1 MMLEGIDTRWSCG
14 QLKLSHFTNAFPLG
28 VGIGLDAAIVGLSA
42 YVVMLGLPLAF
53 QETHQTRM
61 V

>member
-1 MMLEGIDTRWSCG
+1 MVLWSVEVI
-14 QLKLSHFTNAFPLG
+14 HFTNAFPLG

-53 QETHQTRM
+53 QETHQIQM